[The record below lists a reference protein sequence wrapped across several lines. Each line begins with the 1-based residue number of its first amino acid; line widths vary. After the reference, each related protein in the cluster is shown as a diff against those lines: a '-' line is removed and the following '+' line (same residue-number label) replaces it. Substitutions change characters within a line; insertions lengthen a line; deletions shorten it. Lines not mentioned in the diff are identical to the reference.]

1 MTVYNGFSTKVILS
15 MTAAFFITS
24 AVGAEDTISTMTVT
38 STSSTSTTSPTTSNS
53 KLETINADI
62 EKLSISLSEK
72 AQEYPQI
79 IEGIREKRLNIDQA
93 EAQVEKMISDME
105 LLTDKMDNASEY
117 RTELVAL
124 RDQTKVLISQAEETE
139 GLESFVGKLK
149 IREQKLGNLDEKRA
163 ILVAEARAA
172 IRDLRDNQKK
182 LVLIKQ
188 INAIDE
194 AIAILQ
200 KGLADFEGIVKDA
213 RAVTDQVNDIVAGN

>member
-1 MTVYNGFSTKVILS
+1 MAVFNGFSTKVILS
-15 MTAAFFITS
+15 ITAAFFITS
-24 AVGAEDTISTMTVT
+24 AAVAKDATSTMTVT
-38 STSSTSTTSPTTSNS
+38 STSSTSSTSTTSSTISNN

-79 IEGIREKRLNIDQA
+79 IEGIRDKRLKIDQA

-139 GLESFVGKLK
+139 GMENFVGKLK
-149 IREQKLGNLDEKRA
+149 IREQKLGK
-163 ILVAEARAA
+163 AR
-172 IRDLRDNQKK
+172 
-182 LVLIKQ
+182 
-188 INAIDE
+188 
-194 AIAILQ
+194 
-200 KGLADFEGIVKDA
+200 VKDNEN
-213 RAVTDQVNDIVAGN
+213 RNYFCCFGLYAVF